1 MGSLTTDIILIFIV
15 FRKNTRLRHSILINF
30 NNSLFQGR
38 GILYEN
44 GLKIYEGDFENNL
57 YWGNGISFYENSE
70 NIEYEGEWVN
80 GCKHGQGTLY
90 SDSGEIV
97 YSGLFHNNEIQMN

>member
-1 MGSLTTDIILIFIV
+1 M
-15 FRKNTRLRHSILINF
+15 
-30 NNSLFQGR
+30 
-38 GILYEN
+38 YEN
-44 GLKIYEGDFENNL
+44 GIKIYEGDFENNL
-57 YWGNGISFYENSE
+57 YWGNGISYYESTE
-70 NIEYEGEWVN
+70 NLEYEGEWVN